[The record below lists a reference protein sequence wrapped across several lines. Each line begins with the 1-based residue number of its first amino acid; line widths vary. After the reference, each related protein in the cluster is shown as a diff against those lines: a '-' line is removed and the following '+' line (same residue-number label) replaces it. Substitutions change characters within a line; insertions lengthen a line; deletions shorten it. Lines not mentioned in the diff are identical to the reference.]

1 MKNRSYA
8 NRGMALEDCII
19 YSINNYQYNHE
30 AAICKIPTEF
40 KPLRNASGK
49 VVSVKVE
56 KKSTVDFIGRYK
68 NIPVAFEAKNS
79 NQNRIS
85 LSEVQPHQEQFL
97 DMWAE
102 QPGAAA
108 FVIVAFNQLQD
119 FYRVPW
125 LYWKTALDLWRT
137 VRGAKKYVKI
147 GDLEPWPTPGKASL
161 SPEELPDEWCIDSR
175 NIYRLPFLEKL
186 EEYCIQKTS
195 TDILGY
201 VDRMKTEK

>member
-8 NRGMALEDCII
+8 NRGENLEDCII
-19 YSINNYQYNHE
+19 YSIDKYENRKE
-30 AAICKIPTEF
+30 AVITKIPTKF
-40 KPLRNASGK
+40 IPLRNSSGR
-49 VVSVKVE
+49 VVGCKVE
-56 KKSTVDFIGRYK
+56 EKSTVDFIGRYK

-79 NQNRIS
+79 NTNRIS
-85 LSEVQPHQEQFL
+85 LSMVKPHQERFL
-97 DMWAE
+97 DMWEE

-147 GDLEPWPTPGKASL
+147 GDLEPWPTPGKAGL
-161 SPEELPDEWCIDSR
+161 SPEELPDEWRIDSR

-201 VDRMKTEK
+201 IDRRKTEK